1 MHIPGEASADLVSYI
16 NAGLP
21 AACLMAK
28 HAAIC
33 CWKAVCR
40 SCLSQAGWQQIY

>member
-1 MHIPGEASADLVSYI
+1 MHIPGEVSVDLVSYI

-21 AACLMAK
+21 AACWMAER
-28 HAAIC
+28 AAIC